1 MLLRLILLFTI
12 VPVLELAILIKV
24 GAYIGVGPT
33 VLVVILTG
41 VLGATLAKIQGLG
54 VLRKIQDNLNDGI
67 IPTSHLFDG
76 LLILI
81 AAALLVTPGLLTDA
95 TGFFLLIPHSRNF
108 LKGWLRRKADE
119 MIHSSNIHITFFK
132 R

>member
-24 GAYIGVGPT
+24 GTYIGVGPT
-33 VLVVILTG
+33 ILVVILTG
-41 VLGATLAKIQGLG
+41 VLGAALAKIQGLG

-67 IPTSHLFDG
+67 IPASHLFDG
-76 LLILI
+76 LLIFI
-81 AAALLVTPGLLTDA
+81 AAALLLTPGLLTDA
-95 TGFFLLIPHSRNF
+95 TGFFLLVPYSRNF
-108 LKGWLRRKADE
+108 LKRWLRRKADE
-119 MIHSSNIHITFFK
+119 MIHSSNIHITFFG